1 MRRFLRA
8 TLSVIVCMAICGSV
22 AEVAGAPR
30 AKAKKSKSTVNCPA
44 LHLNA
49 KGDRPLAA
57 VTLPPTEVCAPVKRN
72 GFLLPDP
79 DCTPG
84 AINPALTVTVL
95 HDRRFSTRCVRDKA
109 TSAGR
114 KTDTYDWYHQNHPA
128 RNTGKTQVC
137 ELDHLISLELGG
149 ADTLDNIWPQCGPAR
164 VSLNNRFFKP
174 VIKLPAEASEAEHL
188 ALLSLLNSSTACFW
202 LRQVAHCKGAQGI
215 NEGHKSERWEQ
226 FFQFGTT
233 KLGGF
238 PLPVLTPRAL
248 ATAMGSYVK

>member
-1 MRRFLRA
+1 VNLAAEEGIMRRFLRA
-8 TLSVIVCMAICGSV
+8 TLSAIACLAMCGSV

-49 KGDRPLAA
+49 KGDRPLVA

-164 VSLNNRFFKP
+164 VSLNNRFFKQKDT
-174 VIKLPAEASEAEHL
+174 VENYLAWLVKNDRIDLDEA
-188 ALLSLLNSSTACFW
+188 
-202 LRQVAHCKGAQGI
+202 QQGI
-215 NEGHKSERWEQ
+215 ATDWTQ
-226 FFQFGTT
+226 FIDQA
-233 KLGGF
+233 KRACPGGKCNDAN
-238 PLPVLTPRAL
+238 LPPRR
-248 ATAMGSYVK
+248 